1 MISGHFPST
10 YGHEWNWVVLLGLSL
25 ISVAV
30 RHYFN
35 TRHNSQQ
42 FLWALPAAVL
52 ALLVMAYVT
61 VPHVPGASAKNTAS
75 ESTTVIASVTAEQT
89 HAIVETHCAACHSA
103 TPSHVA
109 FSTAPA
115 GLIFDSIDDIK
126 RYKDRIYIQSVA
138 SHIMPLGN
146 STGMTQDERDLLGLW
161 IIQGANV
168 K

>member
-61 VPHVPGASAKNTAS
+61 VPHVPGASAKNTAG
-75 ESTTVIASVTAEQT
+75 ETTQVVTGVAWEQAY
-89 HAIVETHCAACHSA
+89 AIVEIHCAACHSA
-103 TPSHVA
+103 TPTHAA

-115 GLIFDSIDDIK
+115 GLMFDSIDEIK

-161 IIQGANV
+161 ITQGAIV

>member
-1 MISGHFPST
+1 M
-10 YGHEWNWVVLLGLSL
+10 LLGLSL

-61 VPHVPGASAKNTAS
+61 VPHLPGASAKNTAS
-75 ESTTVIASVTAEQT
+75 ESTAVIASVTAEQA

-103 TPSHVA
+103 TPSHAA

-115 GLIFDSIDDIK
+115 GLMFDSIDDIK

-146 STGMTQDERDLLGLW
+146 STGMTQDERDLLGVW